1 MDVHPPLG
9 YNTYSIRAMRWHDLR
24 LLEYAADM
32 KLDAVYLQDS
42 IDPGNNDPAH
52 WKELKEAAAR
62 LNLRLDGGDA
72 GALPRSP
79 NGIQGTLQRLRD
91 GIRHAVGIGSK
102 LVRFRV
108 AGDRASLP
116 PGPVERTMEMMVST
130 LRSVRTETIDAGVK
144 FAIENHKDL
153 YCWQTRQ
160 IIDAA
165 GKEFVGSYLDT
176 GNPVFVMEDPMS
188 TVETLGPVAVMLHLR
203 DSVVYETPD
212 GVAVQWVPLGEGVVD
227 FKKIIAKAREVCPP
241 IAVYNKPITGRP
253 PYHLAIYDPNFMK
266 AWSDMRAQDLARF
279 LGLAKHGHP
288 YEGHMVIEDVPGKQ
302 PEAIAAA
309 LQFQQQDHM
318 ERGLEYA
325 KKSLDLGVKW
335 RA

>member
-1 MDVHPPLG
+1 MDARPPLG
-9 YNTYSIRAMRWHDLR
+9 YNTYSVRAMRWHDIQ
-24 LLEYAADM
+24 LLEYAATL

-42 IDPGNNDPAH
+42 LDPANNDPAH
-52 WKELKEAAAR
+52 WKELKDAAAR

-72 GALPRSP
+72 GALPRAADGMP
-79 NGIQGTLQRLRD
+79 ATLQRMRD
-91 GIRHAVGIGSK
+91 GIKHATGIGSK

-116 PGPVERTMEMMVST
+116 PGPVEQTMETMIRT
-130 LRSVRTETIDAGVK
+130 LRAVRTEAMDAGIK

-160 IIDAA
+160 CIDGA

-176 GNPVFVMEDPMS
+176 GNPVFVMEDPLS

-227 FKKIIAKAREVCPP
+227 FKKIIAKAREVCPA

-253 PYHLAIYDPNFMK
+253 PYHLAIYDPAFMK
-266 AWSDMRAQDLARF
+266 TWSDMRASDLARF
-279 LGLAKHGHP
+279 LTLAKQGHP
-288 YEGHMVIEDVPGKQ
+288 FEGHMVIEDVPGKA
-302 PEAIAAA
+302 PDAIAAA
-309 LQFQQQDHM
+309 LQFQQQEHM
-318 ERGLEYA
+318 RRGVEYA
-325 KKSLDLGVKW
+325 RKALDLGIKW
-335 RA
+335 RS